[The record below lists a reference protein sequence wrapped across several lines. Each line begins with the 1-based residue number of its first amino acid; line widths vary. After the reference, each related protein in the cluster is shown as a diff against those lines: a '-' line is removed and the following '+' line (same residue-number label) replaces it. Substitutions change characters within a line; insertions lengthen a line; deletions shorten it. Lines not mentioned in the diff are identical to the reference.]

1 MIARSILLSLI
12 AAACV
17 AAILLAG
24 CTGTTVKP
32 PSTPVPTPVPT
43 PVRTPV
49 PAPALPPSFDQTDN
63 GGNYSVSLGAAI
75 ELRLPENPTTGY
87 SWNLSVPA
95 GIAVLNDSY
104 LPSETSGGVVG
115 SGGTRIWFLKAVQP
129 GEQVVSGVYRRP
141 WEPVAGNET
150 GFRLTLLVSGSTCGE
165 NVCTLPGIPVT
176 PPDGS

>member
-1 MIARSILLSLI
+1 MIGRSILLSLT

-17 AAILLAG
+17 AALLLAG
-24 CTGTTVKP
+24 CTGATVKP
-32 PSTPVPTPVPT
+32 PSTPVPIPVQ
-43 PVRTPV
+43 TPV

-75 ELRLPENPTTGY
+75 ELRLPENPSTGY

-104 LPSETSGGVVG
+104 LPGDTSGRLVG
-115 SGGTRIWFLKAVQP
+115 SGGTRVWFLKAVQP

-150 GFRLTLLVSGSTCGE
+150 RFRLTLLVSGSTCGE

-176 PPDGS
+176 PTDGS